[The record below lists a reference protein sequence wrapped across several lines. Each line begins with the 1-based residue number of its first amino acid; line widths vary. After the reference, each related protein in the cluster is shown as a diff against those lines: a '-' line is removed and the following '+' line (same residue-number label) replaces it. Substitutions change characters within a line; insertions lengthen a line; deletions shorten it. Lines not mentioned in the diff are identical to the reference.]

1 MKKVISLVLVLTLLL
16 IVILSLTGFFL
27 RFRNQR
33 IQSQVLDENRSI
45 KLVSVYV
52 NKIQMNPE
60 STEHLRTDWVS
71 AKPSEDSALDSVA
84 VEYGMEAA
92 DVDDLCNHYMDYAIL
107 DIQGKIQNDS
117 KVTIDSFSYSFTV
130 PPDGD
135 GIWLN
140 SDTLFF
146 VENIDVEPGETI
158 PFCGKAI
165 IDLERHSEDEYI
177 LLLKRC
183 GLNMRF
189 RYETADQQEH
199 EGSTSFVFN

>member
-1 MKKVISLVLVLTLLL
+1 MKRFLIIICLVVMF
-16 IVILSLTGFFL
+16 SLTVIFL
-27 RFRNQR
+27 LFRNQR
-33 IQSQVLDENRSI
+33 IQSQVLDEKRSI
-45 KLVSVYV
+45 EFVSVYV
-52 NKIQMNPE
+52 NKIQINPE
-60 STEHLRTDWVS
+60 WTEHMRTDWVS
-71 AKPSEDSALDSVA
+71 AKPSEDSALDSMA

-92 DVDDLCNHYMDYAIL
+92 DVDDFCNHYKDYAIL
-107 DIQGKIQNDS
+107 DIQGKIRNAS

-146 VENIDVEPGETI
+146 VENIDVEPGRLI

-199 EGSTSFVFN
+199 EGLTSFVFN